1 MVPSRGRDAGLFAE
15 FAPRAFERVL
25 AGVAASRGNLPHP
38 AADRVPIL
46 TQHRNIQVGIR
57 IECDDRAGAG
67 MPDDGEIDLH
77 ASGQRRALDAEVN
90 DTQFENWPAI

>member
-15 FAPRAFERVL
+15 FAPRAFERIL

-46 TQHRNIQVGIR
+46 AQHRNIHVGVER
-57 IECDDRAGAG
+57 DDRAGAG
-67 MPDDGEIDLH
+67 MPDDSEIDLH
-77 ASGQRRALDAEVN
+77 ASGQRRALDAEIN
-90 DTQFENWPAI
+90 DTQFQNWPTI